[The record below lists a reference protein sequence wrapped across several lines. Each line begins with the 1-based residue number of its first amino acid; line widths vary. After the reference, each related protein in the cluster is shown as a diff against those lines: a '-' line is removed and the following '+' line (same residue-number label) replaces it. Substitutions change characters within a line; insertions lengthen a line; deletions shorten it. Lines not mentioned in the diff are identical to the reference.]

1 MPHLVAA
8 VLAVGVLGL
17 LNLPLTLGVARRLRQ
32 VSAAPGP
39 NDAVLPVGSTVTD
52 FFRGGA
58 SRVIAVVM
66 GTREAAAD
74 VLGELTP
81 VPIP

>member
-1 MPHLVAA
+1 MPYLVAA

-17 LNLPLTLGVARRLRQ
+17 LNLLLTLGVVRTLRQ
-32 VSAAPGP
+32 VSAVPGP
-39 NDAVLPVGSTVTD
+39 HDAVLPVGSTATD
-52 FFRGGA
+52 FFPSGA

-66 GTREAAAD
+66 GTREAAAA